1 MLTFTTG
8 TNRGR
13 RKQNDARVPMTDP
26 TPSTAVLFEI
36 AEPHIALVTINRP
49 EARNAVNGAVAA
61 GLEAAVERVEA
72 DPDLWAA
79 ILTGAG
85 PHAFCAGADLKEVS
99 AGRGA
104 ALATKKG
111 GFGGFVRAPRTKLWI
126 AAAQGHALAGGLELL
141 LSCDLSVVA
150 ETANFGLPEVKRSL
164 VAGAGGVFRLPRAL
178 PRAIALEMIATG
190 DPIPATRALQFGLV
204 NAMVP
209 APQVIAAALALARRV
224 TVNAPIAVRESLGVA
239 RQAYDRGEAELWDIS
254 GAASN
259 RVWATEDFQ
268 EGPRAFV
275 EKRPPR
281 WVGR

>member
-1 MLTFTTG
+1 M
-8 TNRGR
+8 
-13 RKQNDARVPMTDP
+13 ADP
-26 TPSTAVLFEI
+26 TPSTAVLFKI

-49 EARNAVNGAVAA
+49 EARNAVNGAVAV
-61 GLEAAVERVEA
+61 GLEEAVERVEA

-99 AGRGA
+99 AGRGT

-111 GFGGFVRAPRTKLWI
+111 GFGGFVRATRTKLWI

-190 DPIPATRALQFGLV
+190 DPIPAARALQFGLV

-209 APQVIAAALALARRV
+209 ATQVIAAALALARRV

-239 RQAYDRGEAELWDIS
+239 RQAYDRSEAELWDIS
-254 GAASN
+254 GAAGS
-259 RVWATEDFQ
+259 RVRATEDFQ

>member
-1 MLTFTTG
+1 M
-8 TNRGR
+8 
-13 RKQNDARVPMTDP
+13 VDP

-61 GLEAAVERVEA
+61 GLEEAVERVEA

-104 ALATKKG
+104 ALATKNG
-111 GFGGFVRAPRTKLWI
+111 GFGGFVRATRTRLWI
-126 AAAQGHALAGGLELL
+126 AAA
-141 LSCDLSVVA
+141 
-150 ETANFGLPEVKRSL
+150 
-164 VAGAGGVFRLPRAL
+164 
-178 PRAIALEMIATG
+178 MIATG
-190 DPIPATRALQFGLV
+190 DPIPAARALQFGLV

-209 APQVIAAALALARRV
+209 AAQVIASALALARRV

-239 RQAYDRGEAELWDIS
+239 RQAYDRAEAELWDIS
-254 GAASN
+254 GAAGS
-259 RVWATEDFQ
+259 RVRATEDFQ

-281 WVGR
+281 WVGRSP

>member
-1 MLTFTTG
+1 MGPPPPTG
-8 TNRGR
+8 PE
-13 RKQNDARVPMTDP
+13 KARTMADP

-49 EARNAVNGAVAA
+49 EARNAVNGAVAS
-61 GLEAAVERVEA
+61 GLEEAVERVEA

-99 AGRGA
+99 AGRAA

-111 GFGGFVRAPRTKLWI
+111 GFGGFVRATRTKLWI

-190 DPIPATRALQFGLV
+190 DPIPAARALQFGLV

-209 APQVIAAALALARRV
+209 ATQVIETALALARRV

-239 RQAYDRGEAELWDIS
+239 RQAYDRAEAELWDIS
-254 GAASN
+254 GAAGS
-259 RVWATEDFQ
+259 RVRATEDFQ

-275 EKRPPR
+275 EKRLPR